1 MIKFNN
7 NWKIVTKMWSLK
19 WWLQESAKV
28 TNLNNNPKL
37 IKLLSI
43 VTKDKLF
50 NKIIEKNN

>member
-7 NWKIVTKMWSLK
+7 NWKIVTKMWLPK
-19 WWLQESAKV
+19 WWLQKSAKV
-28 TNLNNNPKL
+28 TNLNNSPKL